1 MSASGLGLSILLL
14 PAPRR
19 SENTSNFSPSSCA
32 LAKRNILHLFNWSSR
47 DHFACLL
54 PRPCSRQQPNT
65 NVVPVLCVDVSDRTT
80 FLVSAV
86 AGLSATALI
95 CTGTRLAG
103 LVSMITADRPRAAH
117 PTTVRVPMSSS
128 FILIASSNQTTQC
141 VTEKLFESRW
151 RLRGFP
157 GRPTFAR
164 QRTLNSVVDASGTT
178 RNQRTTGS
186 HVARFSVIVRD
197 GLPLAVKCFVPR
209 TPPA

>member
-1 MSASGLGLSILLL
+1 MSASGLGLTILLL

-19 SENTSNFSPSSCA
+19 SEHTSNFSPSSCA

-103 LVSMITADRPRAAH
+103 LVSMITADRPRCS
-117 PTTVRVPMSSS
+117 PDNR
-128 FILIASSNQTTQC
+128 
-141 VTEKLFESRW
+141 SR
-151 RLRGFP
+151 
-157 GRPTFAR
+157 
-164 QRTLNSVVDASGTT
+164 
-178 RNQRTTGS
+178 S
-186 HVARFSVIVRD
+186 HVFQFHCHLIVQSNDAMCHRKN
-197 GLPLAVKCFVPR
+197 V
-209 TPPA
+209 